1 MNGIALL
8 QTGHRGRFIY
18 KLYMRDWVA
27 MYPTIVWTI
36 KLHKEAAVEEPE
48 IQSNAVHC
56 VQKAPYVLAAAMLS
70 PVIGPWGVM
79 AGTAYAAYQVK
90 RAKDT
95 EQAKIE
101 LHKMRRR

>member
-8 QTGHRGRFIY
+8 QTGHRGQGRLY
-18 KLYMRDWVA
+18 KRDWVA
-27 MYPTIVWTI
+27 IYPTIVRTI
-36 KLHKEAAVEEPE
+36 KLHKEDSGSS
-48 IQSNAVHC
+48 IAVHC
-56 VQKAPYVLAAAMLS
+56 VQKAPYVLAGAMLS
-70 PVIGPWGVM
+70 PVIGPLWGVM

-95 EQAKIE
+95 EQAKVE